1 MTSREYLNQVKRLH
15 DLMEEE
21 ESDMKDQKELEEDS
35 DLPANGKEAYQR
47 RVGYLERLYQKHKEY
62 FPKLQEKVK
71 RKINLLRV
79 EREREVL
86 ILRYVDLLDWEK
98 IPKKMDCSDDAVFSV
113 HRRAVK
119 HLEQILKG

>member
-21 ESDMKDQKELEEDS
+21 QSDLKDETNLEES
-35 DLPANGKEAYQR
+35 ELPTNGKEAFQTR
-47 RVGYLERLYQKHKEY
+47 LNYLNQLYQKHKEY

-71 RKINLLRV
+71 RKINLLKV